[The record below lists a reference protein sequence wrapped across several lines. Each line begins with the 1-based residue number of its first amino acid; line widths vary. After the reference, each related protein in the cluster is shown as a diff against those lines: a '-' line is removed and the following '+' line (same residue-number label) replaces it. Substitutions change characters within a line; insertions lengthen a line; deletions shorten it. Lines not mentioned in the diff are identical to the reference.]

1 MKRVPTFEDI
11 FAVMSAAAVGDSD
24 ARVKIPENPDIVD
37 LATRFGIAVNV
48 LLDDLQYRSRE
59 AESAHLAS
67 RAELERLVEE
77 RTAQFRQSEMK
88 FASAF
93 KASPAAISIASLPEG
108 RWMEVN
114 DALVAMIGYDRG
126 HCVGKT
132 SAELGLTIPEQ
143 REKTIRIFQE
153 KGFLRNE
160 EIQVRTRSGNLLD
173 VLVSAEIVPLN
184 GIDCVLTIQYDIS
197 DLKRAEREVRRL
209 NADLERKQAALEEAN
224 RDLESFSYSV
234 AHDLRAPLRSIDGF
248 SKMVLDGYA
257 DKLDA
262 KGARLLATIRES
274 AQRMAVLID
283 DLLALSRVVGME
295 MTMTSVDLSA
305 MARTV
310 AARLQAA
317 DPERRAELI
326 VAEGAVAQAD
336 ANLVAI
342 VMENLL
348 GNAWKFSRREPTARI
363 EFGVRPRDE
372 KDGQDGQD
380 GESVYFVRDNGAGFD
395 MAYSAKLFGV
405 FQRLHSMTEFE
416 GTGIGL
422 ATVHRV
428 ISRLGGRVWGEGSV
442 GKGAT
447 FSFTL
452 GAKQP

>member
-1 MKRVPTFEDI
+1 MNPTPTFEEI
-11 FAVMSAAAVGDSD
+11 FAVMSAAAVGDSH
-24 ARVKIPENPDIVD
+24 ARVTIPENPDIAD

-48 LLDDLQYRSRE
+48 LLDDLQYRSQE
-59 AESAHLAS
+59 AESAHLSS

-108 RWMEVN
+108 RWVEVN
-114 DALVAMIGYDRG
+114 DALVAMIGYDRE
-126 HCVGKT
+126 HVIGKT

-184 GIDCVLTIQYDIS
+184 GTDCVLTIQYDIS

-209 NADLERKQAALEEAN
+209 NADLERKQVALEEAN
-224 RDLESFSYSV
+224 KDLESFSYSV

-257 DKLDA
+257 ARLDA
-262 KGARLLATIRES
+262 KGAKLLATIRES
-274 AQRMAVLID
+274 AQRMAELID
-283 DLLALSRVVGME
+283 DLLALSRVVGMN
-295 MTMTSVDLSA
+295 MRMTSVDLSA
-305 MARTV
+305 MAGNV
-310 AARLQAA
+310 ADRLRAA
-317 DPERRAELI
+317 APERRVEMTI
-326 VAEGAVAQAD
+326 AEGAIARGD
-336 ANLVAI
+336 ANLVGI

-348 GNAWKFSRREPTARI
+348 GNAWKFTGRLPVAHI
-363 EFGVRPRDE
+363 EFGTRV
-372 KDGQDGQD
+372 QD
-380 GESVYFVRDNGAGFD
+380 GETIFFIRDDGAGFD

-428 ISRLGGRVWGEGSV
+428 ISRHGGRIWGEGGV

-452 GAKQP
+452 GSRRL